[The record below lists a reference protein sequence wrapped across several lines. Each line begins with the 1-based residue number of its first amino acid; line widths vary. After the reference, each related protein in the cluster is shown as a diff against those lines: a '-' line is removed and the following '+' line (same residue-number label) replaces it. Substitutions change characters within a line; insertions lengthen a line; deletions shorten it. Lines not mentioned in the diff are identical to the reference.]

1 MEAIMAR
8 TITLEVPINTED
20 GKKIVTIEGKV
31 SDETITHD
39 GTEFHLVKHTSSG
52 HRYLAEPSVVEK
64 VENSDLEG
72 LMNDLETEEG
82 F

>member
-1 MEAIMAR
+1 MAR

-31 SDETITHD
+31 SDDTISHD
-39 GTEFHLVKHTSSG
+39 GTEFFLVKHTSSG
-52 HRYLAEPSVVEK
+52 HRYLAEQSVIDK
-64 VENSDLEG
+64 VENSELEG

>member
-1 MEAIMAR
+1 MAR

-31 SDETITHD
+31 SDETISHD
-39 GTEFHLVKHTSSG
+39 GTEFFLVKHTSSG
-52 HRYLAEPSVVEK
+52 HRYLAEQSVIDK
-64 VENSDLEG
+64 VENSELEG
-72 LMNDLETEEG
+72 LMDDLETEEG